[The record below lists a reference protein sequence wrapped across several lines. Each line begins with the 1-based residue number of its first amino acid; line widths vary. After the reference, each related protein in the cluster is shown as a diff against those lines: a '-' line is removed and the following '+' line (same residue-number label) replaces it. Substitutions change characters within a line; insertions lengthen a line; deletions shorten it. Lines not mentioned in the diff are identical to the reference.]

1 MAGRRRKLS
10 ISEEIEA
17 INKEIAAKELELD
30 SLKGKRK
37 ELLEKK
43 KTEDLEE
50 LYGIII
56 KSGKT
61 IDDVRAMVEG
71 Q

>member
-30 SLKGKRK
+30 SLKAKRK

-43 KTEDLEE
+43 QSEELEE
-50 LYGIII
+50 LYKIIV
-56 KSGKT
+56 KSGKS